1 MLAHLNEL
9 TREIAQISNKER
21 EREREREKGK
31 KIDACKISRSQ
42 VKPCV
47 ENNADDNALVEL
59 VGMILCNA
67 VILNAIIEM
76 L

>member
-9 TREIAQISNKER
+9 TREIAQISNK